1 MVLRPRISCSFIN
14 ELKGWDSSPPLA
26 RFNGRHVI
34 EGPCLKPVL
43 VRDLNRRNKAASE
56 SDLFTMKNFATQ
68 RNWNHPKEFFLWPF
82 FSLLHKEHVIYHAK
96 FSTDLFLY
104 HLTHKIYYF
113 SHKIYYFFL
122 LVSLLEMVLPRAAR
136 PRLSTPLGRDKPLA
150 HRSGHEEG

>member
-56 SDLFTMKNFATQ
+56 SDLFKMKNFAI
-68 RNWNHPKEFFLWPF
+68 
-82 FSLLHKEHVIYHAK
+82 FSLLHKEIEIIPKSFFY
-96 FSTDLFLY
+96 DLFLAFY
-104 HLTHKIYYF
+104 TKN
-113 SHKIYYFFL
+113 
-122 LVSLLEMVLPRAAR
+122 M
-136 PRLSTPLGRDKPLA
+136 
-150 HRSGHEEG
+150 